1 MKYCM
6 RCGTQLTDGTAFC
19 MNCGTP
25 VASNA
30 YGNSQPYRQPQ
41 YQHNAYRQPQYN
53 QVPPNRQQPYGYRDP
68 FQTAPVDYA
77 GPQYYQQPRQNVGL
91 LDWLTGK
98 VNQFAGGQ
106 GAVRPP
112 LHHLFSETFQKHT
125 QEEAEEIFAC
135 GSPKTT
141 PRLSSGDTLWPKPW
155 LYARIL
161 VALAAAYLML
171 YICCTNFQNIKALPG
186 ALVLGSFM
194 VPASVMVFF
203 FELNTPKNVSF
214 YTVLKVFLVGG
225 CASLLLTL
233 IFYEI
238 IPVGEMDYTGAIL
251 VSIIEELGKL
261 GIVAWFLSKEKNAK
275 YHINGLLIGAAVGAG
290 FAAFESAGYALES
303 FIVGGYEG
311 MMDNIFLRGVLAPGG
326 HVVWAAMSGYA
337 IMVVKKFTGPN
348 PMGFLSQSRFW
359 AIFWMPVAMHAVW
372 DMPITIGAEIY
383 LSQVLMVVMS
393 WIVIFVL
400 IANSLAQL
408 GRLLRNE
415 THIHIA

>member
-25 VASNA
+25 VASNP

-141 PRLSSGDTLWPKPW
+141 PRLSAGDTLWPKPW

-161 VALAAAYLML
+161 VALALAFFML
-171 YICCTNFQNIKALPG
+171 YICFG
-186 ALVLGSFM
+186 
-194 VPASVMVFF
+194 
-203 FELNTPKNVSF
+203 
-214 YTVLKVFLVGG
+214 FLYGPCFCDG
-225 CASLLLTL
+225 LLLRTEHTQE
-233 IFYEI
+233 YQ
-238 IPVGEMDYTGAIL
+238 
-251 VSIIEELGKL
+251 
-261 GIVAWFLSKEKNAK
+261 
-275 YHINGLLIGAAVGAG
+275 LLHAAEGFPGGRLRLAAADIGAV
-290 FAAFESAGYALES
+290 
-303 FIVGGYEG
+303 
-311 MMDNIFLRGVLAPGG
+311 
-326 HVVWAAMSGYA
+326 
-337 IMVVKKFTGPN
+337 
-348 PMGFLSQSRFW
+348 
-359 AIFWMPVAMHAVW
+359 
-372 DMPITIGAEIY
+372 
-383 LSQVLMVVMS
+383 
-393 WIVIFVL
+393 
-400 IANSLAQL
+400 
-408 GRLLRNE
+408 
-415 THIHIA
+415 